1 MMKRTLV
8 GALVAALA
16 LIGTVCKSSSS
27 TTLEKPSVTAV
38 ATDSGATLHLSW
50 AAVEGATS
58 YEITAGSSVDT
69 TTSTSLDVSTPTATI
84 EVRSLNGSSKSDSSA
99 TIDCKVIE
107 TTVDV
112 FGDLDTTH
120 ANGFGFNDSGKAVP
134 YRIVLLEMGKLDFY
148 LSNNMLV
155 SGSKVNQQTMKGNG
169 LKNASGSFDSLKL
182 ADAPGTYA
190 DSDLAITTSSSYFLT
205 MSSDTAAWSTGR
217 NYAKA
222 SVVAIDS
229 SKVTLRLG
237 YQTIGGLR
245 WLIE

>member
-16 LIGTVCKSSSS
+16 LIGTGCKSSSS
-27 TTLEKPSVTAV
+27 TTLEKPNVTAV

-50 AAVEGATS
+50 AAVDGATS

-69 TTSTSLDVSTPTATI
+69 TTSTSFDVSTPTAI
-84 EVRSLNGSSKSDSSA
+84 ILVRSLNGSSKSDTSA

-107 TTVDV
+107 TTIDV

-120 ANGFGFNDSGKAVP
+120 ANGFGFNDSGAAIA
-134 YRIVLLEMGKLDFY
+134 YRIVYYQIGFMDFY
-148 LSNNMLV
+148 LSNMMLV
-155 SGSKVNQQTMKGNG
+155 SGSKVNPTTRAGNA

-190 DSDLAITTSSSYFLT
+190 DSDLAITATSSYFLT
-205 MSSDTAAWSTGR
+205 TSSDTAAWSAGR

-237 YQTIGGLR
+237 YQSIGGLR
-245 WLIE
+245 WLIK